1 MSLIET
7 PSDQHP
13 SRVRAERGGR
23 RTDRQTPVAENRM
36 AAELAEM
43 RELQAISTQLIQEDP
58 TRLHDAILDAA
69 QRLLRSD
76 MATMQL
82 YDKAQD
88 GLTLLTSRGFDPE
101 HIKLFDLVP
110 RPAGTSC
117 GAALRAGARV
127 VIPDI
132 EVSECVVGTAQHEA
146 LRLCGI
152 RAAQSTPL
160 VSRTGAVIGMIT
172 THWRTPHTP
181 SERSLQLIDVLA
193 RQAAD
198 MIDRNSADETAQRLA
213 AIVESSNDA
222 IISKD
227 LNGIIATWNKG
238 AERIFGYTAEE
249 IIGKSVLLLIPE
261 ELQHEEPLILGRIRN
276 GERIEHYET
285 VRRRKDGSLFD
296 VSLTVS
302 PVRGADGKIMGASK
316 IARDISHIKRTHTQ
330 RELLLREMEHRIKN
344 LFALASGVVSLSVRS
359 ATTPKELAQ
368 NVNARLN
375 ALAQAHAL
383 TLTVPSLQKIDR
395 STMLHEL
402 LRTIMAPFDGESDDG
417 KPRIAITGADVPV
430 GADTV
435 ANFALLLHEFATNAA
450 KYGALSVPGGTL
462 DIISSQVGDKVL
474 LEWRERGGPRI
485 ERAIDREG
493 FGSVLARMAVTGQLG
508 GSIERDWQPEGLC
521 IRLTIDRARLSGKR
535 VP

>member
-1 MSLIET
+1 MSFVET

-13 SRVRAERGGR
+13 SRVRAERGSR
-23 RTDRQTPVAENRM
+23 RSERQTPMAENRM
-36 AAELAEM
+36 ATELAEM
-43 RELQAISTQLIQEDP
+43 RELQAISTQLIQEGGA
-58 TRLHDAILDAA
+58 RLYDAILDAA
-69 QRLLRSD
+69 LKLLRSD
-76 MATMQL
+76 MASMQL
-82 YDKAQD
+82 YDAAQD
-88 GLTLLTSRGFDPE
+88 GLTLLSARGFDPE
-101 HIKLFDLVP
+101 HIKLFDLVA
-110 RPAGTSC
+110 RSAGTSC

-132 EVSECVVGTAQHEA
+132 ECSEFVVGTPAHDA
-146 LRLCGI
+146 LRLCGV

-160 VSRTGAVIGMIT
+160 VSRSGAVIGMIT
-172 THWRTPHTP
+172 NHWREPHKP
-181 SERSLQLIDVLA
+181 SERALQMIDVLA

-198 MIDRNSADETAQRLA
+198 LIDRGRADETAQQLA

-227 LNGIIATWNKG
+227 LNGIIATWNKS
-238 AERIFGYTAEE
+238 AERIFGYTAGE
-249 IIGKSVLLLIPE
+249 IIGKSVLMLIPE
-261 ELQHEEPLILGRIRN
+261 DLHHEEPLILARIRG

-285 VRRRKDGSLFD
+285 IRRRKDGTVFD

-302 PVRGADGKIMGASK
+302 PVRGPDGKITGASK
-316 IARDISHIKRTHTQ
+316 VARDISHIKRTHSQ

-359 ATTPKELAQ
+359 ATTPKDLAQ

-383 TLTVPSLQKIDR
+383 TLAVPSLQKIDR

-402 LRTIMAPFDGESDDG
+402 LRTIMAPFDSEGDNG
-417 KPRIAITGADVPV
+417 KPRINIAGADAPV
-430 GADTV
+430 GTETM

-450 KYGALSVPGGTL
+450 KYGALSAPSGTL
-462 DIISSQVGDKVL
+462 DITSSQVGDKVL

-485 ERAIDREG
+485 DRPVDREG

-508 GSIERDWQPEGLC
+508 GHIERDWQPEGLC
-521 IRLTIDRARLSGKR
+521 IRLTIDRARLSGAR
-535 VP
+535 AA